1 MKKRFII
8 PLVLLMVFSLGI
20 TAYAFEPRAALA
32 NPSLTFDGE
41 TAVCSV
47 TCIGNKSTDKIE
59 ATLTLYR
66 GNTYVDSW
74 SESGLSRV
82 HVQGECEVDSG
93 VQYRLVLTWYLNDV
107 KQTTIT
113 KTGTC
118 P

>member
-1 MKKRFII
+1 MKKLII
-8 PLVLLMVFSLGI
+8 LLVLLMVFSLSV
-20 TAYAFEPRAALA
+20 TAYASESRAALA
-32 NPSLTFDGE
+32 NPSLTSDGE

-47 TCIGNKSTDKIE
+47 TCIGDKSTDEID

-82 HVQGECEVDSG
+82 RVKGECDVDSG
-93 VQYRLVLTWYLNDV
+93 VQYRLVLTWYLNGI

-113 KTGTC
+113 RTGTC